1 MREGEVVRVLFGI
14 VVIAFA
20 LFLIGLALVIAIWP
34 PRAERVLRLFAS
46 SARAHY
52 TEQALRML
60 VGISMVNLASGARFP
75 ELFRIFGWLMIVTTI
90 VLLLVPWRWHH
101 AFAVRVMP
109 MVYGRMRLF
118 AVGAFAL
125 GVFVLYGI
133 SGPFV

>member
-60 VGISMVNLASGARFP
+60 VGISMVNLASDMRSP
-75 ELFRIFGWLMIVTTI
+75 DLFQMFGWLMIVTTI
-90 VLLLVPWRWHH
+90 GLLLVPWRWHR
-101 AFAVRVMP
+101 AFAARVMP
-109 MVYGRMRLF
+109 QVYARMRLF
-118 AVGAFAL
+118 AVGAFGL
-125 GVFVLYGI
+125 GVFILYNVTLVI
-133 SGPFV
+133 